1 MELVRINN
9 HPQLDPMT
17 VAKVFKESGMF
28 PDIQSE
34 AAACAKIIIGRGLGL
49 TDFDAMSGLH
59 IIKGKAVLAANLMA
73 AAIKRAG
80 KYDYRAN
87 CTDTECSITFFG
99 RDANNAW
106 DQIGEAA
113 FSLEDAKRA
122 QLSGDNWRKYPK
134 AMLFARCISAGYKQH
149 CPDALGAA
157 PVYVES
163 HGETEITED
172 APVVAPVERSEP
184 KSRRKVVAEPEIVV
198 EATVVEEEPASDPA
212 SDSKLTAAAIEW
224 RTKQMAKIAAAC
236 DQEWREIERKKAAA
250 AVPMT
255 PAPKKPAPAPVEQLP
270 WLKSGT
276 DVLTPLKCVARG
288 ATQTAVLFADE
299 SGVKNWVAVN
309 NELIGAVKLNV
320 QCEVDYSW
328 TAGNYY
334 MASRISV
341 YGGAA

>member
-172 APVVAPVERSEP
+172 APVVAPVARPERPEP

-198 EATVVEEEPASDPA
+198 EATVVEEEPASAPA
-212 SDSKLTAAAIEW
+212 PAPVPERSSGLSERDRK
-224 RTKQMAKIAAAC
+224 
-236 DQEWREIERKKAAA
+236 WREEQIAKLHPER
-250 AVPMT
+250 
-255 PAPKKPAPAPVEQLP
+255 APKKPAPVEQLP

-320 QCEVDYSW
+320 ECEVDYSW

-334 MASRISV
+334 VASRISV

>member
-1 MELVRINN
+1 MELTRINN

-80 KYDYRAN
+80 KYDYRAD
-87 CTDTECSITFFG
+87 CSDSACSITFFG

-106 DQIGEAA
+106 DQIGESS
-113 FSLEDAKRA
+113 FTLEDAKRA

-172 APVVAPVERSEP
+172 APIVAPVINVRPEP
-184 KSRRKVVAEPEIVV
+184 KPRRKVVAEPEIVA
-198 EATVVEEEPASDPA
+198 EATVVDEALALKSGLCAADLQWRAEQTA
-212 SDSKLTAAAIEW
+212 KLHP
-224 RTKQMAKIAAAC
+224 
-236 DQEWREIERKKAAA
+236 ER
-250 AVPMT
+250 
-255 PAPKKPAPAPVEQLP
+255 APKKPAPVEQLP

-288 ATQTAVLFADE
+288 ATQTAVLFSDL

-334 MASRISV
+334 VASRIST

>member
-1 MELVRINN
+1 MELTRTNN
-9 HPQLDPMT
+9 HSQLDPMT

-34 AAACAKIIIGRGLGL
+34 MAACAKIIIGRGLGL

-80 KYDYRAN
+80 KYDYRAT
-87 CTDTECSITFFG
+87 CSDTECSITFFG
-99 RDANNAW
+99 RNHKNEW
-106 DQIGEAA
+106 DEIGDAA

-172 APVVAPVERSEP
+172 APIAAPVIDVRPTRPEP
-184 KSRRKVVAEPEIVV
+184 KPRRKVVAEPEIVV
-198 EATVVEEEPASDPA
+198 EATVVEEAPAPV
-212 SDSKLTAAAIEW
+212 I
-224 RTKQMAKIAAAC
+224 
-236 DQEWREIERKKAAA
+236 
-250 AVPMT
+250 
-255 PAPKKPAPAPVEQLP
+255 APKKPVPVVEQLP
-270 WLKSGT
+270 WARTGT
-276 DVLTPLKCVARG
+276 DVLTARKCVARG
-288 ATQTAVLFADE
+288 ATQTAVLFEDL

-309 NELIGAVKLNV
+309 NQLISAVKIDH

-334 MASRISV
+334 AASRISAITK
-341 YGGAA
+341 GGAA